1 MVVQVGELA
10 EIEDSSGVRRKLVA
24 RGFIQRVPLNQLAQ
38 MAISEKVRIFYC
50 KLGRRCIL
58 VAYKSGEV
66 EGFING
72 EAHFVEAISVVL
84 YTVLPPR
91 SGYKRC
97 LVYNHGRGIL
107 LYQNLEVN
115 GSEQDQIARTDPV
128 PIEGTQTLFVF
139 NYPSEE
145 MDLIVLLIKE
155 HESCAKGMFK
165 KEKNLRRPDQRSLE
179 DFSDT

>member
-1 MVVQVGELA
+1 MSVQVGELD

-24 RGFIQRVPLNQLAQ
+24 RGFIQRVKLSQLAQ
-38 MAISEKVRIFYC
+38 MAISEKVRIFYS
-50 KLGRRCIL
+50 KLGRRSVL
-58 VAYKSGEV
+58 VTYKSDEV
-66 EGFING
+66 QGFING

-84 YTVLPPR
+84 YTILPAR

-115 GSEQDQIARTDPV
+115 GSEQDQNAKTDPV

-139 NYPSEE
+139 DYPCEE
-145 MDLIVLLIKE
+145 MDLIMLLIKE
-155 HESCAKGMFK
+155 HEIRGKNAFK
-165 KEKNLRRPDQRSLE
+165 KKPACSSQLRLE
-179 DFSDT
+179 DFTDT